1 MRAKISLRA
10 IAVLPTNSIIWDTE
24 IRGLNVRRQ
33 FSDVVTYSIVYRTLD
48 GVQRW
53 QRIGRHGVWTPDL
66 ARKQARSVLMAR
78 DLGKDPTADK
88 MALRSAPTV
97 AELCDSYMADM
108 DAGRINGKKAST
120 VKSDKSRIGTH
131 ILPKLGKL
139 KVASV
144 TREHVETFMHSL
156 SPGSAKRVTGLLG
169 AIFSFAVKKGLR
181 ETNPVHGVD
190 KPADVKRMRRLS
202 DAEYAQLWSAL
213 DRGAAV
219 APIAASVLKLLVLT
233 GWRSS
238 EAKNLRWDELDL
250 PRHIATLGDTKSGM
264 SVRPLSK
271 VAVEIIEAQPRKD
284 AFVFSNERGRL
295 LSNLRPHWLKLEM
308 PEDVSPHTLRHSF
321 ASLAA
326 DLGHSDN
333 TIASLLGHSRGTITS
348 RYMHLADKSL
358 IAAADGVALET
369 MRIMQISPKADSL

>member
-1 MRAKISLRA
+1 MRTRISLRA
-10 IAVLPTNSIIWDTE
+10 IAALPPNSIIWDTE

-78 DLGKDPTADK
+78 DLGKDPSAER
-88 MALRSAPTV
+88 MAIRSAPTV
-97 AELCDSYMADM
+97 AELCDSYIADM
-108 DAGRINGKKAST
+108 DAGRINGKKIST
-120 VKSDKSRIGTH
+120 VKSDKSRIATH
-131 ILPKLGKL
+131 IRPKLGKL

-169 AIFSFAVKKGLR
+169 AIFSFGVKKGLR
-181 ETNPVHGVD
+181 DTNPVHGVD
-190 KPADVKRMRRLS
+190 KPTDVKRMRRLS
-202 DAEYAQLWSAL
+202 DAEYAQLGSAL
-213 DRGAAV
+213 DGGIPI
-219 APIAASVLKLLVLT
+219 APIPASVIKLLALT
-233 GWRSS
+233 GWRTS
-238 EAKNLRWDELDL
+238 EAKDLRWSELDL
-250 PRHIATLGDTKSGM
+250 PRQIATLGDTKSGI

-271 VAVEIIEAQPRKD
+271 IAVEIIEAQPKKD
-284 AFVFSNERGRL
+284 DFVFSYERGQPVA
-295 LSNLRPHWLKLEM
+295 NLRPHFLKLEM
-308 PEDVSPHTLRHSF
+308 PDDVSPHTLRHSF

-326 DLGHSDN
+326 DMGHSDN
-333 TIASLLGHSRGTITS
+333 TIASLLGHSRGSITS
-348 RYMHLADKSL
+348 RYMHLADRSL

-369 MRIMQISPKADSL
+369 MRLMKA